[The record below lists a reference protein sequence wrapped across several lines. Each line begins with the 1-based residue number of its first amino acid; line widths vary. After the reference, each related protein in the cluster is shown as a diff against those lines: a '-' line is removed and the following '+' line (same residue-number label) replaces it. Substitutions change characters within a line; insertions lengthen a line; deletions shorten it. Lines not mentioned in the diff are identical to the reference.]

1 MTDEETLD
9 PQDWAALRA
18 LGHRALDDAMDYME
32 SLRERP
38 AWEHAPAEVKAR
50 FDGPLPAG
58 PQPVEDVYHEY
69 VEYVLPYQ
77 LGNSHPRFW
86 GWVLG
91 SGTPMGVIAE
101 MLAAATDSV
110 SGIYSYV
117 SNNYVELQVLDWC
130 KEMLGYPPNAGGL
143 LTSGCSASNLIALAV
158 ARNAKAGWDVRAEG
172 LAGAPAD
179 TDVAPA
185 GTGGAPRRLTVYCS
199 AEAHSSLTKAVE
211 LLGMGTRSLR
221 RVPTDDLMRIDL
233 DALAGM
239 VARDREDGL
248 LPVCVVGVAGTTNTG
263 SIDDLPALADFCE
276 REGLWFHVD
285 GAFGAWA
292 AIAPGSRHLVAGM
305 ERADS
310 LAFDLHKWMN
320 LTYPV
325 GCVLVRD
332 AEAQLRTFSL
342 TPSYLAHGEGE
353 RGLTGVDVPWL
364 SDYGFELSR
373 GFHAL
378 KAWMALK
385 EHGADKFARVIQQ
398 NIDQARYLAGLVEA
412 TPELELA
419 LPVALNIVCFRYLRP
434 GLPPPPT
441 PRSTGSTRRSS
452 SSCRSAASPCRRSR
466 PSAGASTCTW
476 RSPTTAAGARTSTCS
491 CARSCAWARSSP
503 APLRRVDVPGPPLKL
518 RAATRHDRGRHAQC
532 RCRGRH
538 LTTSR
543 SPPILRRKPRARTSP
558 SRSERGGCSQTRRG
572 PRLAGRTAQPACSR
586 LGQAALPSQRPGLQM
601 WRVPHHRGV
610 GDATQPGEPRPAASA
625 SRRRLIWQREE
636 RKTPRSER

>member
-1 MTDEETLD
+1 MTQEETLD

-18 LGHRALDDAMDYME
+18 LGHHALDDAMDYME
-32 SLRERP
+32 SLRDRP
-38 AWEHAPAEVKAR
+38 AWEHAPARVKAH
-50 FDGPLPAG
+50 FGGPPPAE
-58 PQPVEDVYHEY
+58 PQPIEDIYREY
-69 VEYVLPYQ
+69 VEYVQPYQ

-110 SGIYSYV
+110 SGIYSFV

-130 KEMLGYPPNAGGL
+130 KQLLGYPIDAGGL

-158 ARNAKAGWDVRAEG
+158 ARNTGAGFDVREEG
-172 LAGAPAD
+172 LAGAPVGA
-179 TDVAPA
+179 
-185 GTGGAPRRLTVYCS
+185 GGAPRRLTIYCS

-221 RVPTDDLMRIDL
+221 RVPTDDLLRIDL
-233 DALAGM
+233 AALAEM
-239 VARDREDGL
+239 VAHDREDGL

-292 AIAPGSRHLVAGM
+292 AIAPESSHLVAGM

-364 SDYGFELSR
+364 SDFGFELSR

-378 KAWMALK
+378 KVWMALK
-385 EHGADKFARVIQQ
+385 EHGADKFRRVVQQ
-398 NIDQARYLAGLVEA
+398 NIDQARYLEGLVA
-412 TPELELA
+412 AAPELEQA
-419 LPVALNIVCFRYLRP
+419 LPAALNIVCFRYVRP
-434 GLPPPPT
+434 GLDDAALDQLNKEIELELQERGIAVPSV
-441 PRSTGSTRRSS
+441 STIDGRKYLHV
-452 SSCRSAASPCRRSR
+452 AVANHRSR
-466 PSAGASTCTW
+466 
-476 RSPTTAAGARTSTCS
+476 REDFDLLVREVV
-491 CARSCAWARSSP
+491 R
-503 APLRRVDVPGPPLKL
+503 L
-518 RAATRHDRGRHAQC
+518 
-532 RCRGRH
+532 
-538 LTTSR
+538 
-543 SPPILRRKPRARTSP
+543 
-558 SRSERGGCSQTRRG
+558 GGE
-572 PRLAGRTAQPACSR
+572 LAG
-586 LGQAALPSQRPGLQM
+586 G
-601 WRVPHHRGV
+601 
-610 GDATQPGEPRPAASA
+610 
-625 SRRRLIWQREE
+625 
-636 RKTPRSER
+636 

>member
-1 MTDEETLD
+1 MTNEETLD

-38 AWEHAPAEVKAR
+38 AWEHAPARVKAH
-50 FDGPLPAG
+50 FDGPPPAE
-58 PQPVEDVYHEY
+58 PQPIEDIYREY

-77 LGNSHPRFW
+77 HGNSHPRFW

-130 KEMLGYPPNAGGL
+130 KEMLGYPLSAGGL

-158 ARNAKAGWDVRAEG
+158 ARSAKAGFDVRGEG
-172 LAGAPAD
+172 LAGAPGDA
-179 TDVAPA
+179 
-185 GTGGAPRRLTVYCS
+185 GAPRRLTVYCS

-221 RVPTDDLMRIDL
+221 RVPTDDLLRIDL
-233 DALAGM
+233 AALAEM
-239 VARDREDGL
+239 VTRDREDGL
-248 LPVCVVGVAGTTNTG
+248 LPICVVGVAGTTNTG

-276 REGLWFHVD
+276 QQGLWFHVD

-292 AIAPGSRHLVAGM
+292 AIAPASRHLVAGM

-364 SDYGFELSR
+364 SDYGYELSR
-373 GFHAL
+373 GFNAL
-378 KAWMALK
+378 KAWMTLK
-385 EHGADKFARVIQQ
+385 EHGADKSGRVIQQ
-398 NIDQARYLAGLVEA
+398 NIDQARYLAGLVAA
-412 TPELELA
+412 TPELEQA
-419 LPVALNIVCFRYLRP
+419 LPVALNIVCFRYVRP
-434 GLPPPPT
+434 GLDDAALDQLNKEIELELQERGIAVPSV
-441 PRSTGSTRRSS
+441 STVHGRKYLHV
-452 SSCRSAASPCRRSR
+452 AVANHRSR
-466 PSAGASTCTW
+466 
-476 RSPTTAAGARTSTCS
+476 REDFDLLVREVV
-491 CARSCAWARSSP
+491 R
-503 APLRRVDVPGPPLKL
+503 L
-518 RAATRHDRGRHAQC
+518 
-532 RCRGRH
+532 
-538 LTTSR
+538 
-543 SPPILRRKPRARTSP
+543 
-558 SRSERGGCSQTRRG
+558 GGE
-572 PRLAGRTAQPACSR
+572 LAG
-586 LGQAALPSQRPGLQM
+586 G
-601 WRVPHHRGV
+601 
-610 GDATQPGEPRPAASA
+610 
-625 SRRRLIWQREE
+625 
-636 RKTPRSER
+636 

>member
-1 MTDEETLD
+1 MTQEETLD

-18 LGHRALDDAMDYME
+18 LGHRALDDALDYME
-32 SLRERP
+32 SLRDRP
-38 AWEHAPAEVKAR
+38 AWEHAPARVKAH
-50 FDGPLPAG
+50 FGGPPPAG
-58 PQPVEDVYHEY
+58 PQPIEDIYREY
-69 VEYVLPYQ
+69 IEYVLPYQ

-91 SGTPMGVIAE
+91 SGTPMGVLAE

-130 KEMLGYPPNAGGL
+130 KEMLGYPLSAGGL

-158 ARNAKAGWDVRAEG
+158 ARNAKAGFDVRGEG
-172 LAGAPAD
+172 LSGAP
-179 TDVAPA
+179 V
-185 GTGGAPRRLTVYCS
+185 GTGGAPQRLTIYCS

-211 LLGMGTRSLR
+211 LLGLGTSSLR
-221 RVPTDDLMRIDL
+221 RVPTDDLLRIDL
-233 DALAGM
+233 AALAEM
-239 VARDREDGL
+239 VARDREHGL

-292 AIAPGSRHLVAGM
+292 AIAPASRHLVAGM

-320 LTYPV
+320 LAYPV

-332 AEAQLRTFSL
+332 AEAQLQTFSL

-378 KAWMALK
+378 KVWMALK
-385 EHGADKFARVIQQ
+385 EHGADKFGRVIQQ

-412 TPELELA
+412 TPELEPA
-419 LPVALNIVCFRYLRP
+419 LPVALNIVCFRYVRP
-434 GLPPPPT
+434 GL
-441 PRSTGSTRRSS
+441 G
-452 SSCRSAASPCRRSR
+452 AAALDDPALDELNKRIELELQERGIAVPSIATIGGRKYLHVAVANHRSR
-466 PSAGASTCTW
+466 REDFDLLAREVVRLGGELAGA
-476 RSPTTAAGARTSTCS
+476 
-491 CARSCAWARSSP
+491 
-503 APLRRVDVPGPPLKL
+503 
-518 RAATRHDRGRHAQC
+518 
-532 RCRGRH
+532 
-538 LTTSR
+538 
-543 SPPILRRKPRARTSP
+543 
-558 SRSERGGCSQTRRG
+558 
-572 PRLAGRTAQPACSR
+572 
-586 LGQAALPSQRPGLQM
+586 
-601 WRVPHHRGV
+601 
-610 GDATQPGEPRPAASA
+610 
-625 SRRRLIWQREE
+625 
-636 RKTPRSER
+636 

>member
-1 MTDEETLD
+1 MTQEETLD

-38 AWEHAPAEVKAR
+38 AWEHAPARVKAH
-50 FDGPLPAG
+50 FDGPPPAE
-58 PQPVEDVYHEY
+58 PQPIEDIYREY
-69 VEYVLPYQ
+69 VEYVQPYQ

-91 SGTPMGVIAE
+91 SGTPMGVLAE

-130 KEMLGYPPNAGGL
+130 KEMLGYPLSAGGL

-158 ARNAKAGWDVRAEG
+158 ARNAGAGFDVRGEG
-172 LAGAPAD
+172 LAG
-179 TDVAPA
+179 
-185 GTGGAPRRLTVYCS
+185 RRLTIYCS

-221 RVPTDDLMRIDL
+221 RVPTDDLLRIDL
-233 DALAGM
+233 ASLAKM
-239 VARDREDGL
+239 VTRDREGGL
-248 LPVCVVGVAGTTNTG
+248 LPICVVGVAGTTNTG
-263 SIDDLPALADFCE
+263 SIDDLPALADFCT

-292 AIAPGSRHLVAGM
+292 AIAPASRHLVAGM

-320 LTYPV
+320 LAYPV

-332 AEAQLRTFSL
+332 AVAQRRTFSL

-378 KAWMALK
+378 KVWMALK
-385 EHGADKFARVIQQ
+385 EHGADKFGRLIQQ
-398 NIDQARYLAGLVEA
+398 NIDQARYLASLVEA

-419 LPVALNIVCFRYLRP
+419 LPVALNIVCLRYVRP
-434 GLPPPPT
+434 GLDDAALDDLNKRIELELQERGIAVPSV
-441 PRSTGSTRRSS
+441 STIGGRKYLHV
-452 SSCRSAASPCRRSR
+452 AVANHRSR
-466 PSAGASTCTW
+466 REDFDLLVREVVRLGGELAGA
-476 RSPTTAAGARTSTCS
+476 
-491 CARSCAWARSSP
+491 
-503 APLRRVDVPGPPLKL
+503 
-518 RAATRHDRGRHAQC
+518 
-532 RCRGRH
+532 
-538 LTTSR
+538 
-543 SPPILRRKPRARTSP
+543 
-558 SRSERGGCSQTRRG
+558 
-572 PRLAGRTAQPACSR
+572 
-586 LGQAALPSQRPGLQM
+586 
-601 WRVPHHRGV
+601 
-610 GDATQPGEPRPAASA
+610 
-625 SRRRLIWQREE
+625 
-636 RKTPRSER
+636 